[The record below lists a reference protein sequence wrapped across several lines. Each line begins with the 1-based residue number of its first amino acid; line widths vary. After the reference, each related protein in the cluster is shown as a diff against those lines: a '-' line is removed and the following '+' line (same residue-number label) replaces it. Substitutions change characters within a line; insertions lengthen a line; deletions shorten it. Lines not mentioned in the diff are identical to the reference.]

1 MDERIRLK
9 RIGSYASGNV
19 LDIGCAANPNP
30 YLKNVIGM
38 DLNDKVKLPSNYIKL
53 VSHNVHEKFPFKDN
67 TFDTVV
73 AGEILEHLENPFAFL
88 RECKRVVKKG
98 GRVIITTP
106 NSCYLPIFFC
116 DLFMIKR
123 FYFQREYGLY
133 SGEVHLHHFTP
144 RMLDRM
150 FHYCG
155 LKIIRREGIPYL
167 PLPIPRNLRYQ
178 LLYIG
183 TKQISGNKP

>member
-1 MDERIRLK
+1 MDEKVRLK
-9 RIGSYASGNV
+9 LIARYASGKI
-19 LDIGCAANPNP
+19 LDIGCAANPNS
-30 YLKNVIGM
+30 YLKSAIGM
-38 DLNDKVKLPSNYIKL
+38 DLNDKVELPSNYTKIIK
-53 VSHNVHEKFPFKDN
+53 HNVHDEFPFNDN

-88 RECKRVVKKG
+88 KECKRVVKKG
-98 GRVIITTP
+98 GRIIITTP
-106 NSCYLPIFFC
+106 NSCYLPIFLC

-123 FYFQREYGLY
+123 FYFQREYGIY

-150 FHYCG
+150 FHYAG
-155 LKIIRREGIPYL
+155 LNVIKRQGVPYV

-183 TKQISGNKP
+183 KKKED